1 MKPLVVTAALILAA
15 SPLFAQD
22 NPFKLPKNKV
32 SAIQV
37 SYSYSG
43 DMQGTAERAISQ
55 DKVMSHETTTAK
67 MFGKTSTTDR
77 WTLTTPD
84 WSYSADLTNKTG
96 VKHPNVLPYMEKAY
110 DGLDGTSKQ
119 RLNQNLHDMAQI
131 LARAFGPG
139 VLSAAAKGETKSYA
153 GEKCD
158 EHSFAGFTVCSMHDA
173 PSIPLH
179 LQGDLFCVSFEETAT
194 SVKRAD
200 PLASA
205 FNPPAGINFQND
217 TNLAKPDSMA
227 KGFVTYLASQQLADS
242 LAKAKEEMAKQ
253 APAST
258 ASNGG
263 ASDKPAEM
271 TPEQKEQQRKACE
284 QLQNFDLGK
293 TMANATKSVVSE
305 ALNEVKQEKEAEAKN
320 KAKDKIKGL
329 FKKPHI

>member
-1 MKPLVVTAALILAA
+1 MKSLVVVAALVLAA
-15 SPLFAQD
+15 SPVFAQD

-32 SAIQV
+32 NAIQV

-55 DKVMSHETTTAK
+55 DKVMSHEATTAK

-119 RLNQNLHDMAQI
+119 RLHQNLQDMAQI

-139 VLSAAAKGETKSYA
+139 VLSAAAKGETKTYA

-173 PSIPLH
+173 PAIPLH
-179 LQGDLFCVSFEETAT
+179 LQGDLFCVNFEETAT
-194 SVKRAD
+194 SIKRTD
-200 PLASA
+200 PPSSA
-205 FNPPAGINFQND
+205 FDPPAGINFQND
-217 TNLAKPDSMA
+217 TNLANPDSMA

-242 LAKAKEEMAKQ
+242 LAKAKAEMAKQ
-253 APAST
+253 APASS

-263 ASDKPAEM
+263 ASEKPTEM

-284 QLQNFDLGK
+284 QLRNFDLGK
-293 TMANATKSVVSE
+293 TMANATKSVVNE